1 MVEGLSKAPGEA
13 ASVVSGVGS
22 GVLVER
28 ADGLSVLE
36 ESLASVRASGEG
48 RLVLVAGEAG
58 VGKTALLRWFCESRS
73 GSVRVLWGVCE
84 PLLTPRPLGP
94 LCDVAEATGG
104 EFEEL
109 VMGGARP
116 HEVASALIGELRTR
130 APTVLVLEDLHW
142 ADEATLDVL
151 RLLARRVVS
160 VSALVLASF
169 RDDELDR
176 ARQLRIV
183 LGELGGRP
191 VRLKVAP
198 LSPAAV
204 TELAGPHGIE
214 GRELCRR
221 TGGNPFFVTEVLEA
235 GGDGIPETVRDAV
248 LARAGRLSDPAR
260 RLLQAVA
267 VVPGRV
273 ELWLLEALAGQF
285 AEWLEECL
293 ASGMLMAVDGGVA
306 FRHELARL
314 AVEESVAPNRG
325 LAVHRAALARLVD
338 PPAGEPDL
346 ARLAHH
352 AEAIGDAETVL
363 RWAPRAA
370 ALAASAGAH
379 REAAAHYAR
388 TLRFADSLTA
398 EVCAELL
405 ELRSYECFLT
415 NGFDDAIDA
424 LEGAAALRRELGDLR
439 RLGGVLC
446 SLARS
451 LREAGRTPEAELVV
465 REAIGLLEPLGLTR
479 ELGRAYGARCQ
490 LCMIVADLEGTVAW
504 GAKAIDIAERL
515 GDTETLVHALASVG
529 TAMLHVG
536 LPDGEEKLERSL
548 RLAQQAGL
556 DGDAGRAF
564 NNLVAA
570 ALVSRA
576 YDLAE
581 RYVEEGIEYC
591 EDRGLD
597 LWVQLLL
604 ANRVKLELDRGRWD
618 NAVDSAHGLL
628 RDPGC
633 GLGPRLEAMVAIALV
648 RARRGDP
655 GVWEL
660 LDEALALSEPTRE
673 DYTIG
678 QVIAARAEAAWLQAR
693 SADAAQATDGALELA
708 LKRDDPWA
716 VGELACWRWRAG
728 VRDELPAGAAAE
740 PYALTI
746 AGEWGGAMRV
756 WQEIGCPYEAAL
768 ALGDADDNEALRQA
782 LARLQG
788 LGASAAAA
796 IVARRLRARGARGL
810 PRGPRPR
817 TRENPAGLTGRELE
831 VLALLADG
839 LRNAQ
844 IAERLVVS
852 EKTVDH
858 HVSAILRKL
867 DVRTRGEAG
876 AAGVRLGLTDPR

>member
-1 MVEGLSKAPGEA
+1 ML
-13 ASVVSGVGS
+13 
-22 GVLVER
+22 LER
-28 ADGLSVLE
+28 AEGLSVLE
-36 ESLASVRASGEG
+36 ETLAGVRASAEG

-58 VGKTALLRWFCESRS
+58 VGKTALLRSFCEARS
-73 GSVRVLWGVCE
+73 GSLRVLWGVCE

-94 LCDVAEATGG
+94 LCDVAEAIGG

-116 HEVASALIGELRTR
+116 HEVAAALIGELRTR
-130 APTVLVLEDLHW
+130 APTVVVLEDLHW

-151 RLLARRVVS
+151 RLLGRRVGS
-160 VSALVLASF
+160 VPAMVLASF

-176 ARQLRIV
+176 AQQLRIV

-204 TELAGPHGIE
+204 AELAGPHRIE
-214 GRELCRR
+214 GGELYRR

-235 GGDGIPETVRDAV
+235 GGEGIPETVRDAV

-267 VVPGRV
+267 VVPGRI
-273 ELWLLEALAGQF
+273 ELWLLEALAGQL
-285 AEWLEECL
+285 ADRLEECL

-314 AVEESVAPNRG
+314 AVEESVAPDRG
-325 LAVHRAALARLVD
+325 LALHRAALAALVV
-338 PPAGEPDL
+338 PAVGEPDL

-352 AEAIGDAETVL
+352 AEAIGDAEAVL
-363 RWAPRAA
+363 LWAPRAA
-370 ALAASAGAH
+370 KLAASAGAH

-388 TLRFADSLTA
+388 ALRFADGLSA
-398 EVCAELL
+398 EAYAELL

-424 LEGAAALRRELGDLR
+424 LERAAALRLELGDLR
-439 RLGGVLC
+439 RLGRVLC

-451 LREAGRTPEAELVV
+451 LREAGRMPEAEAIV
-465 REAIGLLEPLGLTR
+465 REAVGLLEPLGVTR
-479 ELGRAYGARCQ
+479 ELGRAYGVRCQ
-490 LCMIVADLEGTVAW
+490 LCMIAADLDGTVAW
-504 GAKAIDIAERL
+504 GAKAIGMAEML

-529 TAMLHVG
+529 TAMLHAG

-548 RLAQQAGL
+548 RLAEQAGL

-581 RYVEEGIEYC
+581 RYVEDGVEFC

-597 LWVQLLL
+597 LWLQLLL
-604 ANRVKLELDRGRWD
+604 ANRIKLELDRGRWD
-618 NAVDSAHGLL
+618 HAVDSADGLL
-628 RDPGC
+628 QDPGC
-633 GLGPRLEAMVAIALV
+633 ALGPRMEALVAVALV

-655 GVWEL
+655 GVWEP
-660 LDEALALSEPTRE
+660 LDEALGLSEPTGE
-673 DYTIG
+673 AYTIG
-678 QVIAARAEAAWLQAR
+678 QVIAARAEASWLQAR
-693 SADAAQATDGALELA
+693 SADVAQATDSALELA
-708 LKRDDPWA
+708 LNRDDPWA

-728 VRDELPAGAAAE
+728 LHDELPAGAAAE

-746 AGEWGGAMRV
+746 AGEWGDAARR

-768 ALGDADDNEALRQA
+768 ALGDADDDEPLREALAQ
-782 LARLQG
+782 LQG
-788 LGASAAAA
+788 LGAGAAAA

-810 PRGPRPR
+810 PRGPRTR

-852 EKTVDH
+852 EKTVQH

-867 DVRTRGEAG
+867 DVHTRGEAS
-876 AAGVRLGLTDPR
+876 AAAVRLGLTDPT

>member
-1 MVEGLSKAPGEA
+1 MVERPSKASGQA
-13 ASVVSGVGS
+13 ASVASGVGLR
-22 GVLVER
+22 VFLER

-36 ESLASVRASGEG
+36 ESLAGVRGGAEG
-48 RLVLVAGEAG
+48 QLVLVAGEAG

-73 GSVRVLWGVCE
+73 GSVRLLWGVCE

-94 LCDVAEATGG
+94 LCDVAEAIGG

-116 HEVASALIGELRTR
+116 HEVAAALIGELRGR
-130 APTVLVLEDLHW
+130 VPTVLVLEDLHW

-151 RLLARRVVS
+151 RLLARRVAS
-160 VSALVLASF
+160 VSALVLVSF

-176 ARQLRIV
+176 AAQLRIV

-191 VRLKVAP
+191 VRLKVEP

-204 TELAGPHGIE
+204 SELAEPHGVE
-214 GRELCRR
+214 GVELYRR

-235 GGDGIPETVRDAV
+235 GGEGIPETVRDAV

-273 ELWLLEALAGQF
+273 ELWLLEALAG
-285 AEWLEECL
+285 ELGDRLEECL
-293 ASGMLMAVDGGVA
+293 AFGMLVPVEGGVA

-314 AVEESVAPNRG
+314 AVEASLAPDRRQALN
-325 LAVHRAALARLVD
+325 RAALGALSA
-338 PPAGEPDL
+338 PPAGGPDP

-352 AEAIGDAETVL
+352 AEAIGDGEAVL

-370 ALAASAGAH
+370 ARAASAGAH
-379 REAAAHYAR
+379 REAVAHYAR
-388 TLRFADSLTA
+388 ALRFADGLSA
-398 EVCAELL
+398 EEHAELL

-415 NGFDDAIDA
+415 NGFDDAIEA
-424 LEGAAALRRELGDLR
+424 LERAVALRRELGDLR

-451 LREAGRTPEAELVV
+451 LREAGRMPEAEAVV
-465 REAIGLLEPLGLTR
+465 REAVGLLEPLGLTR

-490 LCMIVADLEGTVAW
+490 FCMIVADLEGTVAW
-504 GAKAIDIAERL
+504 GAKAIGIAERL

-529 TAMLHVG
+529 TAMLHTG
-536 LPDGEEKLERSL
+536 SRDGEEQLERSL
-548 RLAQQAGL
+548 RLAQRAGL

-570 ALVSRA
+570 SLASRA

-581 RYVEEGIEYC
+581 RYVEEGLEYC

-604 ANRVKLELDRGRWD
+604 ANRTKLELDRGRWD
-618 NAVDSAHGLL
+618 HAVDSAHSLL

-633 GLGPRLEAMVAIALV
+633 ALGPRLEALVALALV

-693 SADAAQATDGALELA
+693 SADATPATESALQLA
-708 LKRDDPWA
+708 VNRDDPWA

-728 VRDELPAGAAAE
+728 LRDQLPAGAAAE

-746 AGEWGGAMRV
+746 AGEWGDAARL
-756 WQEIGCPYEAAL
+756 WQQLGCPYEAAL
-768 ALGDADDNEALRQA
+768 ALGDADDHEPLRQA
-782 LARLQG
+782 LTQLQG

-810 PRGPRPR
+810 PRGPRTR

-876 AAGVRLGLTDPR
+876 AEAVRLGLTAPR

>member
-1 MVEGLSKAPGEA
+1 MVERLSKASAEA
-13 ASVVSGVGS
+13 ASVASGSDLRVF
-22 GVLVER
+22 LER
-28 ADGLSVLE
+28 ADGLLVLE
-36 ESLASVRASGEG
+36 ESLAGVDANAEG

-58 VGKTALLRWFCESRS
+58 VGKTALLRRFCDSRRS
-73 GSVRVLWGVCE
+73 SVRSLWGVCE

-94 LCDVAEATGG
+94 LCDVAEAIGG
-104 EFEEL
+104 DFEEL

-116 HEVASALIGELRTR
+116 HEVAAALIGELRTR

-151 RLLARRVVS
+151 RLLARRVGS
-160 VSALVLASF
+160 IPALVLASF

-176 ARQLRIV
+176 AQQLRIV

-191 VRLKVAP
+191 IRLKLAP

-204 TELAGPHGIE
+204 TELAGPHGID
-214 GRELCRR
+214 GPELYRR

-235 GGDGIPETVRDAV
+235 GGERIPETVRDAV

-260 RLLQAVA
+260 RLLQAAA

-273 ELWLLEALAGQF
+273 ELWLLEALAG
-285 AEWLEECL
+285 ELGDRLEECL
-293 ASGMLMAVDGGVA
+293 AFGMLVPVEGGVA

-314 AVEESVAPNRG
+314 AVEASVAPDRRQA
-325 LAVHRAALARLVD
+325 LDRAALDALSA
-338 PPAGEPDL
+338 PPMGEPDA
-346 ARLAHH
+346 ARMAHH
-352 AEAIGDAETVL
+352 AEAIGDGDAVL
-363 RWAPRAA
+363 LWAPRAA
-370 ALAASAGAH
+370 ARAAAAGAH

-388 TLRFADSLTA
+388 ALRFADGLTT
-398 EVCAELL
+398 ETYAELL

-424 LEGAAALRRELGDLR
+424 LERAAALRRELGDQG

-451 LREAGRTPEAELVV
+451 LREAGRTPEAEAVV
-465 REAIGLLEPLGLTR
+465 TEAVGLLEPLGLTR

-490 LCMIVADLEGTVAW
+490 LCMIVADLDGTVAW

-529 TAMLHVG
+529 TAMLHAG
-536 LPDGEEKLERSL
+536 SRDGVQQLERSL
-548 RLAQQAGL
+548 RVAQQAGL

-581 RYVEEGIEYC
+581 RYIEEGIEYC

-597 LWVQLLL
+597 LWAQLLL

-618 NAVDSAHGLL
+618 DAVDSADGLL

-633 GLGPRLEAMVAIALV
+633 ALGPRLEALQAIALV

-655 GVWEL
+655 GVWEP
-660 LDEALALSEPTRE
+660 LDEALALSEPTQE

-678 QVIAARAEAAWLQAR
+678 QVITARAEAAWLQAR
-693 SADAAQATDGALELA
+693 SADTAQATASALELA
-708 LKRDDPWA
+708 VKRDDPWA
-716 VGELACWRWRAG
+716 VGELASWRWRAG
-728 VRDELPAGAAAE
+728 LRDELPAGAAAE

-746 AGEWGGAMRV
+746 AGEWGDAARL

-768 ALGDADDNEALRQA
+768 ALGDADDDEPLRQA
-782 LARLQG
+782 LGQLQG

-810 PRGPRPR
+810 PRGPRAH
-817 TRENPAGLTGRELE
+817 TRGNPAGLTGRELE
-831 VLALLADG
+831 VLSLLADG

-844 IAERLVVS
+844 IADRLVVS

-867 DVRTRGEAG
+867 DVRTRGEAS
-876 AAGVRLGLTDPR
+876 AAAVRLGLTDPR